1 LQHILTTAL
10 EQTSALWSPI
20 TNAYEWVYRAA
31 TINDFEAQLTSDEVR
46 HRFQEL
52 LETMQKWKYLAG
64 ELAGDIEHFLKVSR
78 SYWSGLFHCY
88 DIQGLPRTNNDLE
101 HVFGKWR
108 HHQRRCTGRKV
119 APASLVVRGSVQLV
133 AAIATQLRSFTAS
146 ELATVSVDAWQ
157 HVREDLEQHQRKR
170 VQQRRFRSD
179 PATYLASLEQKLLQ
193 LVLPV

>member
-1 LQHILTTAL
+1 MANGDNTA
-10 EQTSALWSPI
+10 
-20 TNAYEWVYRAA
+20 
-31 TINDFEAQLTSDEVR
+31 
-46 HRFQEL
+46 
-52 LETMQKWKYLAG
+52 
-64 ELAGDIEHFLKVSR
+64 
-78 SYWSGLFHCY
+78 
-88 DIQGLPRTNNDLE
+88 
-101 HVFGKWR
+101 
-108 HHQRRCTGRKV
+108 RRCTGRKV

-193 LVLPV
+193 LVLPL